1 MDPHGPIARR
11 FPLVARFR
19 PACLPLPDR
28 VRSVAELATR
38 AVEQGDQGLASTV
51 FNQTALIA
59 SDLGLPD
66 LARAM
71 CHRHAEAYL
80 NACPLPAMAAIRA
93 LEPLVNLARLQIRA
107 GRTDEGRQ
115 RLLDLY
121 EAVSTGTAVSFEGI
135 TVPADL
141 TSIEGD
147 RQEVRAW
154 LWRVLLAD
162 GTRSLTTTGRWSE
175 ALAHI
180 EQHRGVGTRMLDG
193 RQVAVIAALT
203 SGKTSHA
210 HELLA
215 STAPGDPWEHAV
227 TACLTTLC
235 RRATG
240 QPVDGSLAS
249 LMNAFLSHEAHAGMT
264 VFDVR
269 LGLTVLDAVGSA
281 EHPGARLL
289 VDDLCRRTMEVRNGY
304 AAREVLSHPLFDVL
318 AMDTQRQDC
327 EDLVRSCAL
336 DSGVL
341 PDGLHRDLETA
352 LETGERVFSNSLKVL
367 KCSGL
372 PPAPT
377 DQRRPTSTA
386 YWRPSRYCPAQRH

>member
-28 VRSVAELATR
+28 VRSVTELAAR
-38 AVEQGDQGLASTV
+38 AVKQSDQGLASTV
-51 FNQTALIA
+51 FNQSALIA
-59 SDLGLPD
+59 SDLGRPD

-80 NACPLPAMAAIRA
+80 NAGPLPAMSAIRA

-121 EAVSTGTAVSFEGI
+121 EAVGAAAAVSLEGI

-141 TSIEGD
+141 TCTEGD

-203 SGKTSHA
+203 SGQTSHA

-215 STAPGDPWEHAV
+215 ATAPGEAWEQVV
-227 TACLTTLC
+227 TACLMTLC
-235 RRATG
+235 RRDVG
-240 QPVDGSLAS
+240 QPVDDSLT
-249 LMNAFLSHEAHAGMT
+249 LLTNTYLNHEANAGMT
-264 VFDVR
+264 IFDVR
-269 LGLTVLDAVGSA
+269 LGLTVLDVVGSA
-281 EHPGARLL
+281 EHPLAPLL
-289 VDDLCRRTMEVRNGY
+289 VDDLCRRTMKARNGY
-304 AAREVLSHPLFDVL
+304 AAREVLAHPLFDAL
-318 AMDTQRQDC
+318 AKDAQWQDC
-327 EDLVRSCAL
+327 ENLLRSCAL

-341 PDGLHRDLETA
+341 PEGLHRDLATA
-352 LETGERVFSNSLKVL
+352 LETGEMVLSSSLSEAKEL
-367 KCSGL
+367 GN
-372 PPAPT
+372 
-377 DQRRPTSTA
+377 STA
-386 YWRPSRYCPAQRH
+386 

>member
-1 MDPHGPIARR
+1 
-11 FPLVARFR
+11 VT
-19 PACLPLPDR
+19 
-28 VRSVAELATR
+28 ELASR
-38 AVEQGDQGLASTV
+38 AVEQSDQGLASTV
-51 FNQTALIA
+51 FNQAALIA

-71 CHRHAEAYL
+71 CHRHAETYL

-121 EAVSTGTAVSFEGI
+121 EAVGTGAAVSFEGI

-162 GTRSLTTTGRWSE
+162 GTRSLTSTGRWSE

-180 EQHRGVGTRMLDG
+180 EHHRGVGTRMLDG

-203 SGKTSHA
+203 SRTTSHA

-227 TACLTTLC
+227 TACLMALC
-235 RRATG
+235 RRAARK
-240 QPVDGSLAS
+240 QVDNSLES
-249 LMNAFLSHEAHAGMT
+249 LMNTFLSHEARAGMT

-281 EHPGARLL
+281 AHLSSRRLI
-289 VDDLCRRTMEVRNGY
+289 DDLCRRTTEARNGY
-304 AAREVLSHPLFDVL
+304 AAREVLAHPLFDVL
-318 AMDTQRQDC
+318 AKDSQRQDC
-327 EDLVRSCAL
+327 EDLLRSCAL

-352 LETGERVFSNSLKVL
+352 LGVGEMVLDHTLKGAKEL
-367 KCSGL
+367 GNYK
-372 PPAPT
+372 A
-377 DQRRPTSTA
+377 RR
-386 YWRPSRYCPAQRH
+386 Q